1 MQDIKR
7 NKRRMTNQQMAPTSK
22 KRNVEERAVEV
33 ETVCEDLSRGCGQ
46 KPQPK
51 PYPCHDNG
59 CHIDKCYDS
68 KPDCDCECSCSCSCK
83 PDNGCHK
90 KPVCEPC
97 QIETK
102 ECIDN
107 SHCEHDCCNPISP
120 KCSTANAKPYA
131 IEANRV
137 YDTMA
142 FQTFTDAVAPNGES
156 LTFDYDVVDVKGPV
170 PKSGPVN
177 VTIEKVCIN
186 YSGIVIDTGCTTLED
201 YDIQALEPVVG
212 RPCETTFEYAVCGER
227 NSDCCKKGKGK
238 NVVYKQRGLNIIVED
253 LVLEL
258 KGKCGCTE
266 FTAYA
271 YPSVRGLG
279 GQMRRC
285 GDVEFVFNTLS
296 APICLPAD
304 GRSVTL
310 RQDFQTSLTVDCIG
324 KAILRY
330 VDHDGCECY
339 YDLCIPND
347 IDLVLCLQS
356 VVSTLVNEQV
366 VVLGLPNAIQPRIV
380 DTFNKV
386 CDFRTCGDKS
396 NESEND
402 NEGHCGCNR

>member
-7 NKRRMTNQQMAPTSK
+7 NKRRMINQQMPK
-22 KRNVEERAVEV
+22 EERQMEDVV
-33 ETVCEDLSRGCGQ
+33 YEDLARGCGQ
-46 KPQPK
+46 KPQQR
-51 PYPCHDNG
+51 PYQCHDNG
-59 CHIDKCYDS
+59 CHTDKCSDS
-68 KPDCDCECSCSCSCK
+68 KPDCNCNCSCTCNCK
-83 PDNGCHK
+83 PDCGCNK
-90 KPVCEPC
+90 KPTCEPC
-97 QIETK
+97 QVETK
-102 ECIDN
+102 DCIDN
-107 SHCEHDCCNPISP
+107 GNCGPRCCNPISP

-137 YDTMA
+137 YDTMM
-142 FQTFTDAVAPNGES
+142 FQTFTDAVAPNGEG
-156 LTFDYDVVDVKGPV
+156 LTFDYDVVEVKGPV
-170 PKSGPVN
+170 PKAGPVN
-177 VTIEKVCIN
+177 VTIDKICMN

-201 YDIQALEPVVG
+201 YDIQPLEPAVG

-238 NVVYKQRGLNIIVED
+238 SVVYKQRGLSIIVED

-266 FTAYA
+266 FIAFA
-271 YPSVRGLG
+271 YPAVRGLG
-279 GQMRRC
+279 GQIRRC
-285 GDVEFVFNTLS
+285 EDVEFIFNTLS

-356 VVSTLVNEQV
+356 TVSTLMSEKV

-386 CDFRTCGDKS
+386 CDFRTCGDQATEAS
-396 NESEND
+396 T
-402 NEGHCGCNR
+402 NEGSCGCSR